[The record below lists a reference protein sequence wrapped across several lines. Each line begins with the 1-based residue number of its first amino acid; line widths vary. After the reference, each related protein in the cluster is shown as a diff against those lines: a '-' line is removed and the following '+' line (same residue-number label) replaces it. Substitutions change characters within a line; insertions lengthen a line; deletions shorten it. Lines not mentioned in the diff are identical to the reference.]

1 MDFTIDN
8 YFFVRV
14 SDICSVFDNTREDK
28 NGEHADTTPKS
39 KEPKVR
45 EQGVNPV
52 RKIGASL
59 LPCITDGRMKARV
72 TTHYASHND
81 SHFSFQ

>member
-1 MDFTIDN
+1 MDFTSDN

-52 RKIGASL
+52 RKNRCVFVAVYHGWKDESTRNNTLCVA
-59 LPCITDGRMKARV
+59 
-72 TTHYASHND
+72 
-81 SHFSFQ
+81 Q